1 MGVDVGGDNN
11 ENFFESLED
20 GVILC
25 SIMNNFRPGL
35 VDKINPAPKAAYK
48 KLENLTNF
56 LAAAKRLG
64 VKNLFE
70 SSELVERKNTVKVVR
85 CLSYIMN
92 ETSIRFGKMPGFTL
106 KDREV
111 DPILAYLPKYS
122 LRDSKTV
129 SKTAIDLIRAQA
141 QEWRDR
147 EALSAQIKIESPKPV
162 NKLALED
169 KEKKQRAEN
178 ERLEKEKRDREKRE
192 KEEKDKREKE
202 EREKKET
209 EQREEQEKRDRE
221 EKERIAKEKRRKEKQ
236 EKKER
241 EQREREQR
249 EREERE
255 RREKKEKKKKKLNE
269 TKKRKKDEIE
279 KKKKDLTEKKY

>member
-1 MGVDVGGDNN
+1 MDCPLARFGERRRPVGMTGAISNDEIDKEKIKNWIEELMGVDVGGDNN

-35 VDKINPAPKAAYK
+35 VDKINPAPKVAYK

-70 SSELVERKNTVKVVR
+70 SSDLVERKNTVKVVR
-85 CLSYIMN
+85 CLAYIMN

-106 KDREV
+106 KEREA
-111 DPILAYLPKYS
+111 DPVLAYLPKMS

-129 SKTAIDLIRAQA
+129 SKTAIELIRAQA

-147 EALSAQIKIESPKPV
+147 EQKEKQTQSIPVKIEIQTEKSS
-162 NKLALED
+162 LEEKAQREKAEKERVD
-169 KEKKQRAEN
+169 KEKK
-178 ERLEKEKRDREKRE
+178 KE
-192 KEEKDKREKE
+192 
-202 EREKKET
+202 
-209 EQREEQEKRDRE
+209 
-221 EKERIAKEKRRKEKQ
+221 
-236 EKKER
+236 
-241 EQREREQR
+241 
-249 EREERE
+249 
-255 RREKKEKKKKKLNE
+255 
-269 TKKRKKDEIE
+269 
-279 KKKKDLTEKKY
+279 